1 VVVSRWRRWLPLLLW
16 LGAIYFVSGQPK
28 ADIPSYG
35 TWDLLVK
42 KGAHFLAYAI
52 VALLAWR
59 VFEGGKRPYL
69 YAALLTILYAASD
82 EFHQTFVPG
91 RNGTFMDV
99 VIDSLGG
106 LAALFSLR
114 KNWLRL
120 LGLRHQSSSSP

>member
-1 VVVSRWRRWLPLLLW
+1 MVVSRWRRWLPLLLW
-16 LGAIYFVSGQPK
+16 LGTIYFVSGQPK

-35 TWDLLVK
+35 AWDLLVK

-59 VFEGGKRPYL
+59 VFEGGQRPYC
-69 YAALLTILYAASD
+69 YAALLTILYAMSD

-91 RNGTFMDV
+91 RNGTLMDV
-99 VIDSLGG
+99 VIDSSGG

-114 KNWLRL
+114 KNWLRS
-120 LGLRHQSSSSP
+120 LGLRHQSSPSP